1 MVFKIK
7 SRTYAKHNFPLIV
20 GVLNLTP
27 DSFYDGGKYNTI
39 DKILKKVEKM
49 VKEGADI
56 LDIGGESTRPF
67 SKRISSSLEIK
78 RLLSPLKKIKKNFD
92 IPISV
97 DTMKSEVA
105 EVCLSEGAEIIND
118 ATGLMFDQKIAKVV
132 ARYNAALIINHTP
145 DMPERMQEKPYY
157 FNITEEIKS
166 FFHKNIIFSL
176 KAGISKE
183 SIVLDPGIG
192 FGKNLTH
199 NIELIKNI
207 KEFKKLKLPLMYGV
221 SNKTFIG
228 EITKVKNPRKRII
241 GSIVTANICIRNGV
255 EMIRVHNVK
264 ETKQMIS
271 IWSELE

>member
-56 LDIGGESTRPF
+56 LDIGAESTRPF

-132 ARYNAALIINHTP
+132 AKYNAALIINHTP
-145 DMPERMQEKPYY
+145 EMPERMQEKPYY
-157 FNITEEIKS
+157 INITEEIKS

>member
-49 VKEGADI
+49 VKEGVDI

-78 RLLSPLKKIKKNFD
+78 RLLSPLRKIKKNFD

-132 ARYNAALIINHTP
+132 AKYNAALIINHTP
-145 DMPERMQEKPYY
+145 EMPERMQEKPYY
-157 FNITEEIKS
+157 INITEEIKS

>member
-56 LDIGGESTRPF
+56 LDIGAESTRPF

-132 ARYNAALIINHTP
+132 AKYNAALIINHTP
-145 DMPERMQEKPYY
+145 EMPERMQEKPYY
-157 FNITEEIKS
+157 INITEEIKS

-241 GSIVTANICIRNGV
+241 GSIVTANTCIRNGV

>member
-49 VKEGADI
+49 VKEGVDI

-132 ARYNAALIINHTP
+132 AKYNAALIINHTP
-145 DMPERMQEKPYY
+145 EMPERMQEKPYY
-157 FNITEEIKS
+157 INITEEIKS

-241 GSIVTANICIRNGV
+241 GSIVTANTCIRNGV

>member
-157 FNITEEIKS
+157 LNITEEIKS